1 MSGRSLRRAGK
12 AGFGQPNVLA
22 IAWNRDS
29 SQKICDLVV
38 VMSNR
43 FHSPNF
49 LHISEKVPDGHRKW
63 DDMLKRTALATQ
75 SESKRNVPGDS
86 RRLRMAL
93 GTAHQLLKDL
103 EPEVINQPP
112 CRGRACP

>member
-1 MSGRSLRRAGK
+1 MGVENLALKNFGGK
-12 AGFGQPNVLA
+12 
-22 IAWNRDS
+22 I
-29 SQKICDLVV
+29 
-38 VMSNR
+38 
-43 FHSPNF
+43 F